1 MRWKEL
7 AWHLYIESSQ
17 VLQTFCDWVGGE
29 IEEFEEAGPLS
40 AQHKKIKRL
49 VKERAA
55 QHERNEQLFTRTSV
69 IAIFRFED
77 QTGGLKSQIWN
88 S

>member
-7 AWHLYIESSQ
+7 AGHLDHESAG
-17 VLQTFCDWVGGE
+17 VLLNFCGWVEGK

-40 AQHKKIKRL
+40 AQHKKIKKL

-55 QHERNEQLFTRTSV
+55 QHERNEQLSTKNSV
-69 IAIFRFED
+69 IAIFGWED
-77 QTGGLKSQIWN
+77 QTCGLESQIWN